1 MMKMHERYM
10 NDPKFHALVDMMLSV
25 IMNGEFTPTEI
36 REAAMLA
43 QIRYEEIK
51 PRPTSFTLADIRQGK
66 V

>member
-1 MMKMHERYM
+1 MKMHERYM
-10 NDPKFHALVDMMLSV
+10 NDPKFHALVDMILSV

-51 PRPTSFTLADIRQGK
+51 PRQTAFTIEDIQRGK